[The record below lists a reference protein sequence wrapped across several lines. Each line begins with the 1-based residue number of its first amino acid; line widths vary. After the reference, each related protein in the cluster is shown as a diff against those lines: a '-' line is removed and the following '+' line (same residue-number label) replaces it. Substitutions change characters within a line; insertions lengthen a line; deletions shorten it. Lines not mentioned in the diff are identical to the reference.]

1 MNLTSPAGWNQA
13 RREAGGDT
21 STRRAAFSEGIAM
34 TPPISPLTAEQREA
48 VDRYRD
54 ALFDITLK
62 MLTTYQ
68 RALESK
74 GIPSERI
81 AGPLLGALYGA
92 AEEYMRLG
100 GAEEFAARLHNA
112 VQAAATELHFEI
124 TAIN

>member
-1 MNLTSPAGWNQA
+1 
-13 RREAGGDT
+13 
-21 STRRAAFSEGIAM
+21 M

-74 GIPSERI
+74 GIPSEHI
-81 AGPLLGALYGA
+81 PGPLLGGLYGA

-100 GAEEFAARLHNA
+100 GAEEFAKRLHNA
-112 VQAAATELHFEI
+112 VQTVAREFHFEI
-124 TAIN
+124 TEQN